1 MTSETI
7 TPKNWSMI
15 SSFLGVKGGAWLIAW
30 LASVDNPDWLAS
42 ALDAGDGATTVR
54 SALIGIVGLVSG
66 LLAGK
71 GTQAG
76 SIGGKTKEKRNA
88 KKARQEWVDNQIEKE
103 TQ

>member
-7 TPKNWSMI
+7 RPKNWSMI
-15 SSFLGVKGGAWLIAW
+15 LSFLGVKGAAWL
-30 LASVDNPDWLAS
+30 
-42 ALDAGDGATTVR
+42 T
-54 SALIGIVGLVSG
+54 ALIYTHSGSINAFSGNTGTSAMLIGLVGVLGG

-88 KKARQEWVDNQIEKE
+88 KKARQEWVDNQIEREK
-103 TQ
+103 QQ